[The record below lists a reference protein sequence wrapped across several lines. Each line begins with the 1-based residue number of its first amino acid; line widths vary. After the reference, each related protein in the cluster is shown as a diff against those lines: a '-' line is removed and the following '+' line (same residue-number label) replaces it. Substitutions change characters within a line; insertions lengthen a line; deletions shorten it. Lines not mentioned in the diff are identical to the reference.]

1 MIHPRANVMGRHGDL
16 LSALLL
22 LIVVYLFIVWIK
34 VAVISNDVD
43 FILFPWVLAIPQIL
57 LFTYVFWLVRVK
69 KVIQWKE
76 MGFRLPRKKI
86 YYVVSVFVMPLNLFV
101 AFLYALT
108 VINLGID
115 RIIPPPIP
123 ADILGKGWM
132 ISINM
137 IVIALFVPVI
147 EEMFFRGYLLT
158 RLSKGLGSLESII
171 ASSVVFALMHG
182 HAGLWVPVF
191 ISSCLISILYL
202 KSKSLYPC
210 ILCHGL
216 QNAVVSLV
224 AASA

>member
-1 MIHPRANVMGRHGDL
+1 MFHPRANVIGRHGDL

-22 LIVVYLFIVWIK
+22 LIVVYLFIVCIK
-34 VAVISNDVD
+34 VAVTPNDGD
-43 FILFPWVLAIPQIL
+43 SILFPWVLAVPQIL
-57 LFTYVFWLVRVK
+57 LFTYVFWLVKFK
-69 KVIQWKE
+69 KIIQWKE

-101 AFLYALT
+101 AFIYALT
-108 VINLGID
+108 VVNLGMD
-115 RIIPPPIP
+115 KVIPPPIP
-123 ADILGKGWM
+123 DDILGKGWM
-132 ISINM
+132 IAINM
-137 IVIALFVPVI
+137 IVIALFVPFI

-158 RLSKGLGSLESII
+158 RLSKGLGNPESII

>member
-1 MIHPRANVMGRHGDL
+1 MWR
-16 LSALLL
+16 
-22 LIVVYLFIVWIK
+22 K
-34 VAVISNDVD
+34 VAGISNDGD
-43 FILFPWVLAIPQIL
+43 SILFPWVLAIPQIL
-57 LFTYVFWLVRVK
+57 LISYVFWLVRFK
-69 KVIQWKE
+69 KFIKWKE
-76 MGFRLPRKKI
+76 KGFRLSQKKI
-86 YYVVSVFVMPLNLFV
+86 YYVLSVFVMPLNLFV
-101 AFLYALT
+101 AFIYALT

-137 IVIALFVPVI
+137 IVIALFVPFI

-171 ASSVVFALMHG
+171 ARSVVFALAHG

>member
-1 MIHPRANVMGRHGDL
+1 MFHPRANVIGRHGDL

-22 LIVVYLFIVWIK
+22 LIVVYLFIVCIK
-34 VAVISNDVD
+34 VAVTPNDVD
-43 FILFPWVLAIPQIL
+43 SILFPWVLAVPQIL
-57 LFTYVFWLVRVK
+57 LFTYVFWLVKFK
-69 KVIQWKE
+69 KIIQWKE

-86 YYVVSVFVMPLNLFV
+86 YYVVGVFVMPLNLFV
-101 AFLYALT
+101 AFIYALT

-115 RIIPPPIP
+115 RIITPPIP

>member
-1 MIHPRANVMGRHGDL
+1 MFHPRANVIGRHGDL

-22 LIVVYLFIVWIK
+22 LIVVYLFIVCIK
-34 VAVISNDVD
+34 VAVTPDDVD
-43 FILFPWVLAIPQIL
+43 SFLFPWLLAVPQIL
-57 LFTYVFWLVRVK
+57 LFTYVFWLVKFK
-69 KVIQWKE
+69 KIIQWKE
-76 MGFRLPRKKI
+76 MGFRVPRKKI

-137 IVIALFVPVI
+137 IVIALFVPFI